1 MTEGQYDWHYRI
13 VSSQVFGH
21 TVYKV
26 AEVAT
31 QDGKYVEGFVPPP
44 IVSADLEH
52 LVKELQRMVDDI
64 KRRPDVLNLED
75 MTEQKEVS
83 DES

>member
-31 QDGKYVEGFVPPP
+31 QDGKYVEGFLPPA

-52 LVKELQRMVDDI
+52 LIKELQRMVDDI
-64 KRRPDVLNLED
+64 RRNPAVLSLEG
-75 MTEQKEVS
+75 MTDLRGGEQ
-83 DES
+83 